1 MNAYL
6 TLLRL
11 SLLNHL
17 AGFRLGS
24 WRKPSGKLDI
34 SRIVTMLIVL
44 AALGFLVFGV
54 IWLEVKL
61 FDVLVTF
68 GQAMLLP
75 AMSLFVA
82 MVSTLILG
90 LFPTLSAL
98 YFNRDAAWMGFLPVS
113 STAVL
118 SAKWT
123 EVYLGDAVINF
134 GMIGPAALLYGLH
147 MHAGPLYYVRAVAII
162 LASPLLP
169 LVLITLLVTLLT
181 RLTGLARHR
190 EACMMLGSLLAVAV
204 VWAIEFTLLPH
215 LEEDSGFVY
224 IAQILLSKN
233 GLINILLSSV
243 PPVRWAAEGLQGD
256 WLRLGLFLLISIA
269 ATAACLM
276 LVGRGY
282 LNTCLSQTEHSTGK
296 RHAVKVKDRDWQARS
311 PLGALFAREW
321 NELTKTPSYAMNAFS
336 GVIIFPIMVLA
347 MYMGMRAEGEVMSAA
362 LTELRGAMQDL
373 SRLDLTLILAACL
386 SFPCF
391 MNIAASTSVSREGGR
406 LAISRM
412 IPVSART
419 QLHAKLLTGLA
430 LSVISMGSAAIV
442 IGIIL
447 RDFAIL
453 LIPAALL
460 ALAVAYATTAI
471 SLTIDAIHPRLQW
484 VNETQA
490 MKQNFNSV
498 IAILLCMVLIGLDV
512 AIPFLLLNAS
522 PVLRMAA
529 VIAALAAECLLGFLL
544 MRLVAEKRYAALE
557 G

>member
-1 MNAYL
+1 MSAYM

-24 WRKPSGKLDI
+24 WRKPNGKLDI
-34 SRIVTMLIVL
+34 SRLVTMLIVL
-44 AALGFLVFGV
+44 AAMGFMVFCV
-54 IWLEVKL
+54 VWLEVKL

-75 AMSLFVA
+75 AMALFAA

-98 YFNRDAAWMGFLPVS
+98 YFNRDAAWMGFLPIS

-123 EVYLGDAVINF
+123 EVYLGDAVINL

-147 MHAGPLYYVRAVAII
+147 IHADALYYLRAVAIM

-169 LVLITLLVTLLT
+169 LVVITLVVTLLT
-181 RLTGLARHR
+181 RITGLARHR
-190 EACMMLGSLLAVAV
+190 EACMMIGSLIAVAM

-215 LEEDSGFVY
+215 LEEESGLIY

-256 WLRLGLFLLISIA
+256 WLRLGLFLLTSIA
-269 ATAACLM
+269 ATAACLL

-296 RHAVKVKDRDWQARS
+296 RHTVKVTDRDWQTRS

-336 GVIIFPIMVLA
+336 SAIIFPIMVLA
-347 MYMGMRAEGEVMSAA
+347 MYMGIRAEGEVMSAA
-362 LTELRGAMQDL
+362 LTELRNAMADF
-373 SRLDLTLILAACL
+373 SRLDLTLILAACIA
-386 SFPCF
+386 FPCF
-391 MNIAASTSVSREGGR
+391 MNIAAGTSVSREGGR

-419 QLHAKLLTGLA
+419 QLTAKLLTGLA
-430 LSVISMGSAAIV
+430 VNLISMGSAVIV
-442 IGIIL
+442 VGVIL
-447 RDFAIL
+447 RDFAL
-453 LIPAALL
+453 WLIPAALL
-460 ALAVAYATTAI
+460 ALAVSYATTAI

-490 MKQNFNSV
+490 MKQNFNSL
-498 IAILLCMVLIGLDV
+498 IAALLCLVLMGVDV
-512 AIPFLLLNAS
+512 AIPLLLLNAS
-522 PVLRMAA
+522 PALRMAA
-529 VIAALAAECLLGFLL
+529 VVAALLAECLLGFLL
-544 MRLVAEKRYAALE
+544 LRLVAEKRYAALE